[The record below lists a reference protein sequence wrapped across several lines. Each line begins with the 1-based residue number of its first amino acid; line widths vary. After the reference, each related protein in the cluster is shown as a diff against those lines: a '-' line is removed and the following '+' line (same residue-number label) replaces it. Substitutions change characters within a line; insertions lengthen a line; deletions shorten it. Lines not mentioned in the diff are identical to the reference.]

1 MLHPLAQSSTQTPNH
16 NYLSWHKHA
25 LRHRQDE
32 GYVQTEEAEDSVE
45 MKERCLQLEAAGW
58 TPNQPIRQAGTKTI
72 ETTKESNTHTHTEI
86 LHIDRWLYFS
96 CVFRAVWESLFGVGQ
111 QKLLGLNDRQTF
123 AGDQE
128 EEENIFQR
136 SRCKSC
142 ETLGW
147 TGEYDWICTSVF
159 FGGRYLRLAKNKPSM
174 SLMEIGFMYSNPSKL
189 RNVRLGGRLCAVA
202 KSFAGVAWW
211 SGHVTIFHGVAA
223 ETPGILAP
231 GCEGEKKSAKPV
243 EKSRKNKSKAT
254 WWLFQ
259 SSSLALVCEGRRL
272 QIDKG
277 FRPECFCCTTSFA
290 LRCVKDFVDSNQT
303 LGRVAQRNVFICF
316 GWVELAQQS

>member
-1 MLHPLAQSSTQTPNH
+1 
-16 NYLSWHKHA
+16 
-25 LRHRQDE
+25 
-32 GYVQTEEAEDSVE
+32 
-45 MKERCLQLEAAGW
+45 
-58 TPNQPIRQAGTKTI
+58 
-72 ETTKESNTHTHTEI
+72 
-86 LHIDRWLYFS
+86 
-96 CVFRAVWESLFGVGQ
+96 
-111 QKLLGLNDRQTF
+111 LNMY
-123 AGDQE
+123 
-128 EEENIFQR
+128 I
-136 SRCKSC
+136 S
-142 ETLGW
+142 
-147 TGEYDWICTSVF
+147 F